1 MVMAQLSWE
10 PIVQNRQRRIV
21 VKAEELEIFGRR
33 LAQTVR
39 LKPETFS
46 AVLVSDRRIRE
57 LNRRY
62 RQQSVATDVLSFPV
76 EENGYLGDV
85 VISVETARRQARR
98 LGHGLLRELE
108 LLLLHGVLH
117 LMGYDHESDTGEMG
131 RRELALRRRLG
142 LET

>member
-1 MVMAQLSWE
+1 MVMAKVSQE
-10 PIVQNRQRRIV
+10 PIVQNRQRRIT
-21 VKAEELEIFGRR
+21 VKTETLEIFGRR
-33 LAQTVR
+33 LARTVR
-39 LKPETFS
+39 LKPESFS

-117 LMGYDHESDTGEMG
+117 LMGYDHESDTGQMD
-131 RRELALRRRLG
+131 RRELTLRRRLG